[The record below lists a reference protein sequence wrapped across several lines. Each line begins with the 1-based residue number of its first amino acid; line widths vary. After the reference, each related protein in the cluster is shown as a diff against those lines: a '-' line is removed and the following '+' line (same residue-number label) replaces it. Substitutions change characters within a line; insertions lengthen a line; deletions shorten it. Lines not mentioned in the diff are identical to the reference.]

1 MLLQFTVSNFRALRA
16 VQTVSF
22 AASNYDKSLSENLIA
37 PDFPG
42 LKGQKWLKGIAFY
55 GPNAGGKT
63 SVIEALEALAKMVR
77 HSAGALNEDEPIAEI
92 EPFGLS
98 ADSSKEPTGFGVV
111 FVAGNV
117 RFEYR
122 VAATRQRVWHESLRA
137 FPKTREQIWFSR
149 DWDADKETYIWT
161 PESPT
166 GYRRD
171 SQRESYTLRNVL
183 FLSKAISL
191 GDEQLKPVFRWF
203 NDRLKFFDLSQ
214 NSEKPGHKFTV
225 KQFEEET
232 ELAPRIRELIRHAD
246 LGVEEVE
253 LEKQAT
259 PDSGATVFE
268 VVTDPETGLSS
279 FSSKGPRSRKVKLL
293 HGNRSSTPKPLPW
306 SSESRGTHRLFSLVG
321 PWLEILKNGD
331 TVCIDELETSMHP
344 GMVVELL
351 RLFFQE
357 KTNPNGAQILFTT
370 HNPLLL
376 DPTLLRRDQ
385 IWFADKDKFG
395 EAYLYPLTDYAP
407 RKGESLVRGYLAGRY
422 GAVPFIPEGLLG
434 SFVADTEVEEGREN
448 E

>member
-1 MLLQFTVSNFRALRA
+1 MQFTVSNFRALRA

-22 AASNYDKSLSENLIA
+22 AASNYDKSLPENFIA

-63 SVIEALEALAKMVR
+63 SVIEALEALAKMVKN
-77 HSAGALNEDEPIAEI
+77 SAGVLNEDEPITEI

-98 ADSSKEPTGFGVV
+98 EDSAKEPTGFGVV
-111 FVAGNV
+111 FVAGGT

-149 DWDADKETYIWT
+149 DWNSEKETYLWT
-161 PESPT
+161 PESPA

-171 SQRESYTLRNVL
+171 PHRESYTLKNVL

-191 GDEQLKPVFRWF
+191 GDEQLKPVFQWF
-203 NDRLKFFDLSQ
+203 NDRLRFFDLSQ
-214 NSEKPGHKFTV
+214 NSEKPGHKFTA
-225 KQFEEET
+225 KQFEDET
-232 ELAPRIRELIRHAD
+232 ELAPKIRELIRHAD
-246 LGVEEVE
+246 LGVEDIE
-253 LEKQAT
+253 LEKEAT
-259 PDSGATVFE
+259 SDPGAHLLE
-268 VVTDPETGLSS
+268 VMTDPKTGESL
-279 FSSKGPRSRKVKLL
+279 FIPRGPTSRKVKLL
-293 HGNRSSTPKPLPW
+293 HGNRSSSPKALPW

-357 KTNPNGAQILFTT
+357 KTNPKGAQILFTT

-395 EAYLYPLTDYAP
+395 EAHLYPLTDYAP

-422 GAVPFIPEGLLG
+422 GAVPFIPEGLFG
-434 SFVADTEVEEGREN
+434 SFAADTEVEGGEE